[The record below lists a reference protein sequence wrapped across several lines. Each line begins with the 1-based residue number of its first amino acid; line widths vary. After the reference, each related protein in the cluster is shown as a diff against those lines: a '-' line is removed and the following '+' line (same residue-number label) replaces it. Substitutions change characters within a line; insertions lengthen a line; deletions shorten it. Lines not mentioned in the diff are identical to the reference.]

1 MPFCRF
7 TDQKRQGAVSG
18 TIQDVQAKKRAKET
32 NVKIMESK
40 KSREGF
46 FDKAYTEKR
55 KEAMDAM
62 DLLTQAQAVQR
73 MQDYIETHLFETI
86 TRTALAK
93 VSYYSPW
100 YACRLFTE
108 YTRMTPAEYIRKL
121 RLSRSA
127 LKLRDGNHKIADI
140 AFAMGFGSVDGY
152 QRAFRREFSCNPS
165 DYAANPTPIYLFTP
179 YGVKFRYIER
189 RPVMEKLK
197 NVFLQIIDKPARKV
211 IIKRGVNA
219 TEYLT
224 YCEEV
229 GCEVWGLLQSI
240 PSISGEPVCL
250 WLPAAAQKPGTS
262 AYVQGVEVSVDD
274 DGIIPEG
281 FDMIT
286 LPAAKYLM
294 FQGEPF
300 AEEDYCLAID
310 ELRAAIARY
319 DPAIIGY
326 AWDKQNPRIQL
337 EPIGARGYIEL
348 LPIIAI
354 K

>member
-7 TDQKRQGAVSG
+7 TAPQKAGVFCAAM
-18 TIQDVQAKKRAKET
+18 QDVQVEKCAKAT
-32 NVKIMESK
+32 NVKIIKRK
-40 KSREGF
+40 KGRADFLE
-46 FDKAYTEKR
+46 KAYTEKR
-55 KEAMDAM
+55 EEAMDM
-62 DLLTQAQAVQR
+62 LEQVEAVQR
-73 MQDYIETHLFETI
+73 MQEYIETHLFENI

-93 VSYYSPW
+93 ASCYSPW
-100 YACRLFTE
+100 YACRLFAE
-108 YTRMTPAEYIRKL
+108 HTRMTPAEYIRKL

-127 LKLRDGNHKIADI
+127 LKLREGNHKIADI

-152 QRAFRREFSCNPS
+152 QRAFRREFSCNPG
-165 DYAANPTPIYLFTP
+165 DYAANPTPIYLFNP
-179 YGVKFRYIER
+179 YGVKFRYIKR
-189 RPVMEKLK
+189 RPVMENLK

-229 GCEVWGLLQSI
+229 GCDVWGLLQSI

-250 WLPAAAQKPGTS
+250 WLPAAYQKPGTS
-262 AYVQGVEVSVDD
+262 AYVQGVEVSLDD

-281 FDMIT
+281 FDLIA

-310 ELRAAIARY
+310 ELRTAIARY

-326 AWDKQNPRIQL
+326 TWDKQNPRIQL
-337 EPIGARGYIEL
+337 EPIGTRGYIEL
-348 LPIIAI
+348 LPIKAI